1 MVAQGSFSQGDFE
14 YSVFRCILG
23 PVLNGP
29 DCYTAARYGYDTMTI
44 PVSRRLDFAEIPIID
59 LSATCAGG
67 PDTATVDAIQRAC
80 SEVGFFYLI
89 NHGVRADLVTELMTQ
104 ARVFFALPEADKRE
118 LLLDQRMRGYLPLYY
133 RSYEGE
139 ERAGTSH
146 QEGFWIG
153 YDTVPDR
160 LRPLD
165 GPNQWPSALPRLRLT
180 MLAYLD
186 ALEELSQR
194 MLRLFA
200 GALEFPVDT
209 LLANFTR
216 PTSRLKLNHYPL
228 QQNPVSENN
237 IGVVPHSDSGCF
249 TILWQDDNGGLE
261 VQNQQGDWVEAPPL
275 ADSFVV
281 NIGNILQY
289 WSNGRF
295 SSTPH
300 RVINRHGG
308 DRYSIPFFVNPDFDT
323 VIRPLADSV
332 DAGFEAFEYGKYQ
345 VDLWRNTFPLANI
358 P

>member
-1 MVAQGSFSQGDFE
+1 MAGVILNYRHIG
-14 YSVFRCILG
+14 VFWSL
-23 PVLNGP
+23 P
-29 DCYTAARYGYDTMTI
+29 DQTFCYGVARYGSAPMTI

-59 LSATCAGG
+59 LSASCAGEQ
-67 PDTATVDAIQRAC
+67 DTECVDAIRRAC
-80 SEVGFFYLI
+80 TEVGFFYLI
-89 NHGVRADLVTELMTQ
+89 NHQVAAELIAELVAQ
-104 ARVFFALPEADKRE
+104 ARLFFALPEVDKRE
-118 LLLDQRMRGYLPLYY
+118 LLLDPRMRGYLPLYY
-133 RSYEGE
+133 RSYQGE

-153 YDTVPDR
+153 YDTALDPS
-160 LRPLD
+160 RPLD
-165 GPNQWPSALPRLRLT
+165 GPNHWPPALPQLRSA

-186 ALEELSQR
+186 ALEALSQR

-200 GALEFPVDT
+200 GALELPVDA
-209 LLANFTR
+209 LLANFAR

-228 QQNPVSENN
+228 QPDPLNENN

-261 VQNQQGDWVEAPPL
+261 VQNQQGEWVGAPPL
-275 ADSFVV
+275 TDSFVV
-281 NIGNILQY
+281 NIGNVLQY

-300 RVINRHGG
+300 RVINRSGG

-323 VIRPLADSV
+323 VIRPLVDS
-332 DAGFEAFEYGKYQ
+332 DAAGFAAFEYGKYQ